1 MRKTILLGTSLILL
15 QVPLLAYVL
24 LHERTWGGV
33 DRDGA
38 NGVAVATDG
47 SVYVT
52 GVTRSFGAG
61 GEDAFLLKY
70 NSSGVLQW
78 QRTYGTAPDAEN
90 SGSEIGIDVAAA
102 PDGSGVVVLGNYRD
116 GNIFLAK
123 FSPAGALLW
132 DRTWGGNQEGASA
145 IAIAAD
151 GTIYAAGITFSFDVD
166 QGDAFLVS
174 FTSSGALNWQRT
186 WGGPFFDVARGVA
199 VATDGNVFIT
209 GETLFTA
216 NAAFLVKFDAGGTVV
231 WQREWGLVGKGGFP
245 EDDDTDGNA
254 VAAAPDGG
262 AYVVGATTGT
272 GVDSNLVAVRF
283 DAAGN
288 FIWQK
293 VGGPGFGAA
302 LDAAVGADGSLHITG
317 GVLGAD
323 GNPPGNAFVWS
334 LSAAGK
340 GSDAALWGGDDPFQS
355 ESGAS
360 IAVAPDGAVV
370 VAGIAGASPYTFS
383 RGSKNAKAARTFINT
398 IAGTITTPAGV
409 VSDPAAIVMIPAGS
423 ETFAGDTD
431 AFLIRVQ

>member
-1 MRKTILLGTSLILL
+1 MRKTILLGASLILI
-15 QVPLLAYVL
+15 QIPLLAYVL

-61 GEDAFLLKY
+61 GDDAFLLKY

-102 PDGSGVVVLGNYRD
+102 PDGSGVIVLGNYRD

-151 GTIYAAGITFSFDVD
+151 GTIYVAGITFSFDVD

-216 NAAFLVKFDAGGTVV
+216 NAAFLVKFDNGGTVV
-231 WQREWGLVGKGGFP
+231 WQREWGLDGKGGFP

-262 AYVVGATTGT
+262 AYIVGATTGT

-302 LDAAVGADGSLHITG
+302 LDVAVGADGSLHITG

-340 GSDAALWGGDDPFQS
+340 GSDAALWGGDDPFVS

-360 IAVAPDGAVV
+360 IAVAPDGAIV

-398 IAGTITTPAGV
+398 IAGTITTPAGAV
-409 VSDPAAIVMIPAGS
+409 NDPAAIVTIPAGS